1 MGSIPIARSIFFQ
14 PWLWHRMVDGRCQ
27 VEHGLSHGR
36 NTRDFTM
43 EEQIKDKVETLRK
56 MLQRD
61 GGDCEIVQIQGKTVM
76 MRLRGACGT
85 CPHAMATL
93 KGYIEES
100 LRSDVDPDIVVERVQ

>member
-1 MGSIPIARSIFFQ
+1 
-14 PWLWHRMVDGRCQ
+14 
-27 VEHGLSHGR
+27 
-36 NTRDFTM
+36 M
-43 EEQIKDKVETLRK
+43 EEQIKEKVETLRK

-61 GGDCEIVQIQGKTVM
+61 GGDCEIVKIEGKTVL

-100 LRSDVDPDIVVERVQ
+100 LRSDVDPDLVVERVK